1 VWQPGSST
9 CSDVIDDLQ
18 AYVRDAVASL
28 RLPTD
33 TRVLGI
39 EVTQMTLDTID
50 MRVEFST
57 GASSWASWPT
67 GLSLT
72 HEVHHALE
80 VDVRLLFAAEL
91 ARRRLLQ

>member
-1 VWQPGSST
+1 MN
-9 CSDVIDDLQ
+9 DLG
-18 AYVRDAVASL
+18 AYVRDAVETL

-39 EVTQMTLDTID
+39 EVTQMTPDTID

>member
-1 VWQPGSST
+1 MN
-9 CSDVIDDLQ
+9 DLG
-18 AYVRDAVASL
+18 AYVRDAVETL

-39 EVTQMTLDTID
+39 EVTQMTPGELD
-50 MRVEFST
+50 MHVEFSNGT
-57 GASSWASWPT
+57 RSWASWPT

-72 HEVHHALE
+72 HEVHRALE
-80 VDVRLLFAAEL
+80 CDVRLLFAAEL